1 MWIQVRSM
9 DGHKTVQLQNLSK
22 LTLVEEVREK
32 LEEHF
37 GAPPEQQRLFYRGK
51 QLEDG
56 HSLFDYDV
64 GLNDLIQLL
73 IRAPPP
79 EADAEEEEEE
89 REGDTVTGAE
99 QMDTVGQVHDR

>member
-1 MWIQVRSM
+1 M

-99 QMDTVGQVHDR
+99 QMDTVGQVHP

>member
-9 DGHKTVQLQNLSK
+9 DGHKTVQIQNLSK
-22 LTLVEEVREK
+22 LTLVEEVRVK

-79 EADAEEEEEE
+79 EDEAEEVGGEEGE
-89 REGDTVTGAE
+89 TVTGAE
-99 QMDTVGQVHDR
+99 QMDTVSVPP

>member
-1 MWIQVRSM
+1 M
-9 DGHKTVQLQNLSK
+9 DGQKTVQIQNLSK
-22 LTLVEEVREK
+22 LTLVEEVRTK

-37 GAPPEQQRLFYRGK
+37 GAPPEHQRLFYRGK

-73 IRAPPP
+73 VRAPPP
-79 EADAEEEEEE
+79 EEDDEEKSEV
-89 REGDTVTGAE
+89 EGETPVGAE
-99 QMDTVGQVHDR
+99 QMDTVSVSP